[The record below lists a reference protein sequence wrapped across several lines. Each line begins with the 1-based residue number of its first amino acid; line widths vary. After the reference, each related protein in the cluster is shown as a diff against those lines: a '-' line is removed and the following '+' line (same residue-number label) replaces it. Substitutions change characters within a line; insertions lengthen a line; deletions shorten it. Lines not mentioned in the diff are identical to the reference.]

1 MNGSEWMMFI
11 AAHGRRHAEQIRE
24 VRAALAKA

>member
-1 MNGSEWMMFI
+1 MMMFI